1 MKKGFLT
8 GLLFSLMASTAQA
21 ESIYVAFKWAAPGAK
36 SFTES
41 WVILDT
47 KYNTGTTM
55 GMQLLSEE
63 LAQLKKTKTV
73 VIYYVRELEG
83 EDSPR
88 KEISGDIEV

>member
-21 ESIYVAFKWAAPGAK
+21 ESIYVAFKWVAPGAK

-47 KYNTGTTM
+47 KYNTGTAM

-63 LAQLKKTKTV
+63 LAQLKETETV

-83 EDSPR
+83 EESPR